1 MFAKNYLPLL
11 LVILLSTWTLSCK
24 KTAALPAQPQ
34 NRILQYKVTNV
45 RDTAIYGA
53 INDSSRTITVYL
65 PFYLNLQ
72 VIDPAIKVSE
82 GATLQRAIEPVPVSD
97 SLTTYTVKGK
107 DGSTATYT
115 LSIVI
120 QAPPLVLQEI
130 SSATSTTA
138 YPANGFVFSIT
149 GNFNT
154 LNLNNFAMSLVSTTS
169 TKYYPMTVASA
180 HTSISLMNG
189 IYTLFQP
196 QIPADIN
203 SGLYRIRITLFGQNT
218 ATMSYPIRVYY
229 PGPDILPLYTASPK
243 QGESFTLTA
252 NYSSILKGL
261 NSFSL
266 LTNGNYLPLTIVSHT
281 NATATIR
288 VPADFPPGTYN
299 NFQLV
304 CEGYD
309 AKVFANGTKGSITV
323 QAK

>member
-11 LVILLSTWTLSCK
+11 LVILLFAGALSCK

-72 VIDPAIKVSE
+72 VIDPDIKVSE
-82 GATLQRAIEPVPVSD
+82 DATLQSDVAPVPVSD

-130 SSATSTTA
+130 SSATSTA
-138 YPANGFVFSIT
+138 VYPANGFVFSIT

-154 LNLNNFAMSLVSTTS
+154 LDLNSFALSLASTTS
-169 TKYYPMTVASA
+169 ARSYTMAVISA
-180 HTSISLMNG
+180 YTSISLANG
-189 IYTLFQP
+189 VYTLLQP
-196 QIPADIN
+196 QIPADID
-203 SGLYRIRITLFGQNT
+203 SGLYRIRITLFGKNT
-218 ATMSYPIRVYY
+218 ATISYPIRVYY

-243 QGESFTLTA
+243 QGGTFTLTA
-252 NYSSILKGL
+252 NYSSILRGL
-261 NSFSL
+261 TAFSL
-266 LTNGNYLPLTIVSHT
+266 LVNGNYLPLTIVSHT
-281 NATATIR
+281 NGSAIIR
-288 VPADFPPGTYN
+288 VPDDFPPGTYN
-299 NFQLV
+299 SFQLL

-309 AKVFANGTKGSITV
+309 AKVFANGTRGSITV